1 MKSAPCQRRHS
12 AHESR
17 LEQAVVLADREEALH
32 SEDYAWPHGLSDALA
47 DILDRTVAHQQRE
60 QSMIF
65 SMLMSGVG
73 SLPARLIDDMVA
85 AHEDLLRR
93 WRRLDRRT
101 EAFTPPSHACQT
113 WKELYL
119 LCRDLHLD
127 CRRQVNSEN
136 MMLLAVRDATAH
148 QVPDATAS
156 RAQCR

>member
-1 MKSAPCQRRHS
+1 MV
-12 AHESR
+12 EW
-17 LEQAVVLADREEALH
+17 LAIPA
-32 SEDYAWPHGLSDALA
+32 GVLA
-47 DILDRTVAHQQRE
+47 DILDRTVTHQQRE
-60 QSMIF
+60 QSSVF

-101 EAFTPPSHACQT
+101 EAFTPPSHACET

-127 CRRQVNSEN
+127 CRRQAHSEN
-136 MMLLAVRDATAH
+136 VMLLAARDAAAPRA
-148 QVPDATAS
+148 PDAPVS
-156 RAQCR
+156 RAHYR